1 MRLVDNESQLVGLEV
16 GAVRRVP
23 GSDIVRALLQP
34 GVAPLLLDLLYG
46 SLPRYPA
53 ILALRNARR
62 WRYAARDHLVI
73 CLNTELEHVG
83 HGIWLLSVDCPTPE
97 SLVVLIVIE
106 GLRARRSH
114 ERKRNEHQ
122 REANRNDSHLI
133 LLMFECRV
141 ARVYGGTDDAVNRE
155 VRQNGRSYASRV
167 DGPTQSRHPT
177 SVQPLCSR
185 CLCGDRNVRYNN
197 HREH

>member
-1 MRLVDNESQLVGLEV
+1 MRLVDDESQLVGLEV
-16 GAVRRVP
+16 GAVRRMP

-53 ILALRNARR
+53 MLVLRNARR

-83 HGIWLLSVDCPTPE
+83 QGIWLLGVDGPTPE
-97 SLVVLIVIE
+97 SLVVLIVFE
-106 GLRARRSH
+106 GLRARHTH
-114 ERKRNEHQ
+114 ERRRNDHQ

-133 LLMFECRV
+133 LLMFR
-141 ARVYGGTDDAVNRE
+141 AGSRVYGGTADAVNRE
-155 VRQNGRSYASRV
+155 LIDIGTDKCDEKYNQTDIASIKRL
-167 DGPTQSRHPT
+167 TLQ
-177 SVQPLCSR
+177 
-185 CLCGDRNVRYNN
+185 
-197 HREH
+197 